1 MESYANLR
9 CETEDFGFNSPSVKE
24 LSLISSNE
32 NSFEGDSADLLS
44 SLVANEK
51 INYVSNEGAR
61 PFTAFNDQN
70 ALNGIKLA
78 ILNPVHKQKLSTAN
92 PFPP

>member
-1 MESYANLR
+1 
-9 CETEDFGFNSPSVKE
+9 
-24 LSLISSNE
+24 
-32 NSFEGDSADLLS
+32 LLS
-44 SLVANEK
+44 SLVANER

-78 ILNPVHKQKLSTAN
+78 ILNPVHNQKLSTAN